1 MRNLMIAAAA
11 GLMTLSAIPFAA
23 AAASAE
29 PQMRPYTQQG
39 PMTPQQRPDRHD
51 GPMSGPMT
59 GPNHNDGR
67 GDHNGRGDDRYGRW
81 DSNWGARPAG
91 PPRGWTRTNDWY
103 RHVRAC
109 SQRYRSYDARTDRYV
124 VRRGQTAM
132 CRL

>member
-1 MRNLMIAAAA
+1 MRKLLIAAAA

-23 AAASAE
+23 TAASAE

-39 PMTPQQRPDRHD
+39 PMTGPMNGHPMQNGPVVRPGPDRMY
-51 GPMSGPMT
+51 GT
-59 GPNHNDGR
+59 W
-67 GDHNGRGDDRYGRW
+67 DDR
-81 DSNWGARPAG
+81 WGARPPA
-91 PPRGWTRTNDWY
+91 PPRHWARNNDWY

-109 SQRYRSYDARTDRYV
+109 SQRYRSYDSRTDRYV